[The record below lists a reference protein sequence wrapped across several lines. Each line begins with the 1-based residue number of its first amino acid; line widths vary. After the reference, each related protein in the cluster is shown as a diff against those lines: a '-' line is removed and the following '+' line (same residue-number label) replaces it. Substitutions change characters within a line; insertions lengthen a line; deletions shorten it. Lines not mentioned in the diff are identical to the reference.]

1 MSNVQFTRGNFV
13 TYRATTKIHLGKF
26 EKDIYQDDIVEYDG
40 QTLKY
45 GGEEFSISSLKAA
58 VKLGWFVVENDNVS
72 NYIPQ
77 SADIKIRPA
86 TSASSTRGEAMA
98 VEKVQDEE
106 RVVGTVGKK
115 MEVISDTQ
123 SNDDAQSVGKISTP
137 SRQTTTITDSSSVNT
152 MINKLDNTPPAKV
165 KLNAKT
171 ASGDVTE
178 TMVGDELTE
187 ILPNAETGGITKT
200 KKAKT
205 NSKMITVETPVGNIN
220 WDMSLHWTKRASMIV
235 EDYSSNTQV
244 MEALLKIESKGVNKR
259 VKATLSQA

>member
-1 MSNVQFTRGNFV
+1 MSNVQFTRGKFI

-26 EKDIYQDDIVEYDG
+26 EKDIYQDDVVEYDG

-86 TSASSTRGEAMA
+86 TSASSTRGKAMP

-106 RVVGTVGKK
+106 RVVGTVGKRMK
-115 MEVISDTQ
+115 VISEQ
-123 SNDDAQSVGKISTP
+123 NNDNAKSVGKISTP
-137 SRQTTTITDSSSVNT
+137 SRQTTTITDSSQAKR

-178 TMVGDELTE
+178 TKVGETLTE
-187 ILPNAETGGITKT
+187 ILPNAATSGKP
-200 KKAKT
+200 KKKS
-205 NSKMITVETPVGNIN
+205 SKMVSVETPIGNID
-220 WDMSLHWTKRASMIV
+220 WDMSLHWTKRANRIV
-235 EDYSSNTQV
+235 EDYSSNAKV
-244 MEALLKIESKGVNKR
+244 MEAILKVESKGVQKR
-259 VKATLSQA
+259 VNSTLNQA